1 MESQFPGSDR
11 VVLQRESGPVRN
23 DSRNLEIM
31 DLLIYHDSR
40 QDRGGGGGASAIA
53 NECARFV
60 FPAISQSYQKF
71 TILKVFFSIPTDNR
85 CRLHISYISCR
96 LDCGEALCLAQ
107 RGGGGRCVC
116 PSHFR

>member
-1 MESQFPGSDR
+1 MNHYIPGSDR

-40 QDRGGGGGASAIA
+40 QESGVSAA

-60 FPAISQSYQKF
+60 FP
-71 TILKVFFSIPTDNR
+71 TILS
-85 CRLHISYISCR
+85 LHQIHN
-96 LDCGEALCLAQ
+96 ET
-107 RGGGGRCVC
+107 
-116 PSHFR
+116 

>member
-1 MESQFPGSDR
+1 MAHYIPGSDR

-40 QDRGGGGGASAIA
+40 QESGVSAA

-60 FPAISQSYQKF
+60 YCQFIFISDQ
-71 TILKVFFSIPTDNR
+71 IHVDNET
-85 CRLHISYISCR
+85 SQY
-96 LDCGEALCLAQ
+96 G
-107 RGGGGRCVC
+107 
-116 PSHFR
+116 